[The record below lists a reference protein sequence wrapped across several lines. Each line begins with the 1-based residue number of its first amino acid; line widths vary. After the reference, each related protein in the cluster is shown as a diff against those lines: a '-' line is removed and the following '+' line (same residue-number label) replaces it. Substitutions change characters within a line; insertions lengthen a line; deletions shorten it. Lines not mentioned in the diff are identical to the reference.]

1 MLSADD
7 QALEQV
13 LLEIR
18 LAEGMPLD
26 RLSDRGRARVAAL
39 AARSLVT
46 VTDDRLRLTLN
57 GRLLADAVVRE
68 LVD

>member
-1 MLSADD
+1 MTADD
-7 QALEQV
+7 RRLEQV

-26 RLSDRGRARVAAL
+26 RLSARGRGRVGDL
-39 AARSLVT
+39 GVRGLVT
-46 VTDDRLRLTLN
+46 VADDRLKLTLT